1 MPRAPRVAAVGR
13 ASKLVPVFGEER
25 IAGNEIHQAGAA
37 ISKKF
42 SDIRPKSDAF
52 E

>member
-25 IAGNEIHQAGAA
+25 IAGNEIHRAGAA

-42 SDIRPKSDAF
+42 SDIQAEERCV
-52 E
+52 

>member
-25 IAGNEIHQAGAA
+25 IAGNEIHQAGGD
-37 ISKKF
+37 KF
-42 SDIRPKSDAF
+42 IF
-52 E
+52 